1 MLTPEQAFRVGFLAR
16 CAEEGLCGASLDARL
31 GAADQFSKRADAA
44 QLIGQ
49 ILSSPMT
56 AATFLGGGALLG
68 GVGAGALAGTGAGMM
83 AGPEDPGK
91 IKPPP
96 FLKGVQRSEYAAALR
111 QQAAELRRQREGM
124 MTMPAASRSHY
135 GI

>member
-16 CAEEGLCGASLDARL
+16 CSEEGLHGEALNERNLAF
-31 GAADQFSKRADAA
+31 AV
-44 QLIGQ
+44 
-49 ILSSPMT
+49 PM
-56 AATFLGGGALLG
+56 AGGAIA
-68 GVGAGALAGTGAGMM
+68 GAGLGTLAGNM

-96 FLKGVQRSEYAAALR
+96 FLKSVQRSEYAAALR
-111 QQAAELRRQREGM
+111 QQAAELHRMREAQ
-124 MTMPAASRSHY
+124 AAAPTPMRSRY